1 MRILLDEC
9 VDRRLARD
17 MSGHEVVT
25 VPAAGWAGVKNG
37 ELLSRAEREF
47 DVFVT
52 VDGNLPFQR
61 DISAY
66 SIAVIVLRAPSNRLV
81 DLRRLVPQLIS
92 VLATAKKNEVTW
104 VDRPTP

>member
-52 VDGNLPFQR
+52 VDGNLPYQR

-92 VLATAKKNEVTW
+92 VLETAKKNEVTW
-104 VDRPTP
+104 VDRPTL